1 MLYRTQL
8 YCLVFMDEL
17 SKSFRNW
24 TKCLTK
30 LSKWRTLYLFKQM
43 RNSLQVLHDWHIVVK
58 SFFKSK
64 TFKQHLNIY
73 LDFAYVFCLF
83 VSEGHKTIFHRQID
97 FDLMIVNKSSKK
109 IGYKY
114 ILHRLIFILYW
125 RTHTHICILSQWTK
139 QRITSTIYL
148 SSLKQ

>member
-1 MLYRTQL
+1 
-8 YCLVFMDEL
+8 MDEL

-43 RNSLQVLHDWHIVVK
+43 RNSLQVLYDWHIVDK

-64 TFKQHLNIY
+64 TFKRHLNIY
-73 LDFAYVFCLF
+73 SDFAYVFCLF
-83 VSEGHKTIFHRQID
+83 VSEGRRMICHRQID
-97 FDLMIVNKSSKK
+97 FDLMIVNKSPKKKK
-109 IGYKY
+109 IYLTQAY
-114 ILHRLIFILYW
+114 IHSLSKN
-125 RTHTHICILSQWTK
+125 THICILSQWTK

-148 SSLKQ
+148 SSL